1 MVLCLARLAQDRHS
15 HGMNAAETLWLSMA
29 AYAVGT
35 SITPG
40 PNNTMLLT
48 SGVNVGFRATLPL
61 VLGINLGGLVLWLAV
76 GLGLGQLF
84 LGWPGLQLLLRWAGG
99 GYVLYLAWRTWTA
112 GTAQPRHGEAAA
124 RALGPWAAAAFQWV
138 NPKVWFMVLGYFGTF
153 LPAQPEPSEVVMASV
168 FFTVLN
174 LPCISLWAFAGSR
187 LQVYL
192 SQPLQRRVFNG
203 AMALLLIASMLPM
216 LV

>member
-1 MVLCLARLAQDRHS
+1 
-15 HGMNAAETLWLSMA
+15 MNAAEPLWLSMA

-40 PNNTMLLT
+40 PNNTMLLA

-84 LGWPGLQLLLRWAGG
+84 LGWPLLQQLLRWAGG
-99 GYVLYLAWRTWTA
+99 VYVLYLAWRTWTA
-112 GTAQPRHGEAAA
+112 GTAPPRQGEAAA
-124 RALGPWAAAAFQWV
+124 RPLGPLAAAAFQWV

-174 LPCISLWAFAGSR
+174 LPCISLWTFAGSR
-187 LQVYL
+187 LQAYL
-192 SQPLQRRVFNG
+192 GQPLRRRVFNG
-203 AMALLLIASMLPM
+203 AMALLLIVSMLPM
-216 LV
+216 LG

>member
-1 MVLCLARLAQDRHS
+1 MQTDPA
-15 HGMNAAETLWLSMA
+15 LWLSMA

-40 PNNTMLLT
+40 PNNTMLLS

-61 VLGINLGGLVLWLAV
+61 VLGINLGGLVLWVAV

-84 LGWPGLQLLLRWAGG
+84 LGWPVLQQLMRWAGG
-99 GYVLYLAWRTWTA
+99 AYVLYLAWRTWTA
-112 GTAQPRHGEAAA
+112 GVASSRQGQAAA
-124 RALGPWAAAAFQWV
+124 RPLGPWAAAAFQWV

-153 LPAQPEPSEVVMASV
+153 LPEQPEPAEVLMASLY
-168 FFTVLN
+168 FTVLN

-192 SQPLQRRVFNG
+192 SQPLRRRVFNG

-216 LV
+216 LG

>member
-1 MVLCLARLAQDRHS
+1 
-15 HGMNAAETLWLSMA
+15 MNAAEPLWLSMA

-40 PNNTMLLT
+40 PNNTMLLA

-76 GLGLGQLF
+76 GMGLGQLF
-84 LGWPGLQLLLRWAGG
+84 LGWPVLQQLMRWAGG
-99 GYVLYLAWRTWTA
+99 AYVLYLAWRTWTA
-112 GTAQPRHGEAAA
+112 GLESSRQGQAAA
-124 RALGPWAAAAFQWV
+124 RPLGPWAAAAFQWV

-153 LPAQPEPSEVVMASV
+153 LPEQPEPAEVLMASV
-168 FFTVLN
+168 YFTVLN

-192 SQPLQRRVFNG
+192 SQPLRRRVFNG

-216 LV
+216 LG

>member
-1 MVLCLARLAQDRHS
+1 
-15 HGMNAAETLWLSMA
+15 MNAAEPLWLSMA

-40 PNNTMLLT
+40 PNNTMLLA

-84 LGWPGLQLLLRWAGG
+84 LGWPLLQQLLRWAGG
-99 GYVLYLAWRTWTA
+99 VYVLYLAWRTWTA
-112 GTAQPRHGEAAA
+112 GTAPPRQGEAAA
-124 RALGPWAAAAFQWV
+124 RPLGPLAAAAFQWV

-174 LPCISLWAFAGSR
+174 LPCISLWTFAGSR
-187 LQVYL
+187 LQAYL
-192 SQPLQRRVFNG
+192 GQPLRRRVFNG

-216 LV
+216 LG